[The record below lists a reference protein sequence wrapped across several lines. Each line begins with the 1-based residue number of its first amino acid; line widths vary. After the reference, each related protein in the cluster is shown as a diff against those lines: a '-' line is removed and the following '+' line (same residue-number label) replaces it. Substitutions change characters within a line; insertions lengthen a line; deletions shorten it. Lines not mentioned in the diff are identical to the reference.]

1 MLNVTLIQ
9 RPTEAELR
17 RKTVLLNGR
26 QCGYLFLDGPQ
37 LAFIEHF
44 DDETAAVIRAEVE
57 RLEAAQIVKHCM
69 PEPTPPEFLP
79 EAEEEEPSRLII
91 P

>member
-1 MLNVTLIQ
+1 MLRVTLIQ

-26 QCGYLFLDGPQ
+26 QCGYLFFDGPQ

-44 DDETAAVIRAEVE
+44 DADTTAAIRAEVE
-57 RLEAAQIVKHCM
+57 RLEGTHIVSQCM
-69 PEPTPPEFLP
+69 PDPTPAEFLP
-79 EAEEEEPSRLII
+79 EAEEPEPSRLII